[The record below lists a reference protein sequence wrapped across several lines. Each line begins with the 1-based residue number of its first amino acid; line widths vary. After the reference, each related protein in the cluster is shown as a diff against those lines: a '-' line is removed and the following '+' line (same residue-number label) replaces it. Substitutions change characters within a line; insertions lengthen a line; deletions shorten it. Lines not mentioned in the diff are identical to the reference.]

1 MNMKAETG
9 ALCLHSAKGVQR
21 GPENHQKRGKRLGAD
36 SLSQTSEETN
46 TDNTLNCQNKI
57 SLLFKSLNL

>member
-1 MNMKAETG
+1 MNMNAEIG
-9 ALCLHSAKGVQR
+9 ALCLQAKGVQR